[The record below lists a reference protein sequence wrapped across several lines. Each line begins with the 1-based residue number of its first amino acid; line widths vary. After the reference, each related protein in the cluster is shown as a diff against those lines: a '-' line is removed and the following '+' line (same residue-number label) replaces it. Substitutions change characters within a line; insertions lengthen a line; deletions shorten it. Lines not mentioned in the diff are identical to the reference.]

1 MSYMDRKNI
10 LEEGIIDKL
19 VNILTKSSKTSKEK
33 KAKKAYKDAL
43 KSIMAT
49 RKDLEA
55 ALRKAGVDP
64 EQFKV

>member
-1 MSYMDRKNI
+1 MLIVEHLYLI
-10 LEEGIIDKL
+10 
-19 VNILTKSSKTSKEK
+19 KEK